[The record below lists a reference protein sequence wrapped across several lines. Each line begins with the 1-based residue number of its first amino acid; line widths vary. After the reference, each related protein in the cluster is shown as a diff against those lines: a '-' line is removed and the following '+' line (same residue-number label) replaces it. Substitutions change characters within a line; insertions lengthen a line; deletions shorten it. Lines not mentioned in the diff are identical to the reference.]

1 LVRAVRPFL
10 DGEEPRHV
18 FVAQVGGNPAWA
30 LAALPLGFISLFIP
44 WGTAAS
50 VSVAIV
56 LSIAFVGWVFI
67 VYMPMRSRLI
77 AVTDDEI
84 VVFKASKLWFNP
96 KAVLRRLPRS
106 HRFGPVEGFMTGK
119 VDLGDGER
127 GWVWKGYAGT
137 IDVVDGRQRQAVE
150 RGLPPKRRLF
160 QRRD

>member
-1 LVRAVRPFL
+1 VRPFL
-10 DGEEPRHV
+10 DGDEPRHV

-30 LAALPLGFISLFIP
+30 MAAIPIGFASLFIP

-50 VSVAIV
+50 VSLAIV
-56 LSIAFVGWVFI
+56 LSIAFIGWVFV
-67 VYMPMRSRLI
+67 VYLPMRSRVI

-84 VVFKASKLWFNP
+84 VVLKATKLFFRP
-96 KAVLRRLPRS
+96 KAIVRRLPRS
-106 HRFGPVEGFMTGK
+106 HRFGPVVGFMTGQ
-119 VDLGDGER
+119 VDLGEGER

-137 IDVVDGRQRQAVE
+137 VDAVDGREAPPTVE